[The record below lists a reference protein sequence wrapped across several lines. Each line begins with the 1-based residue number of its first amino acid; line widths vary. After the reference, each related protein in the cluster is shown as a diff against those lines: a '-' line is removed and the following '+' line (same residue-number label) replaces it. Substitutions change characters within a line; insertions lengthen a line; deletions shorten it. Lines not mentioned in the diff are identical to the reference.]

1 MDNGRMD
8 AHRGRA
14 HRGSKRMRK
23 LVLAVLQ
30 NLLVITCLLL
40 TFSVYWRNAEKPSSE
55 DIVHIRFSDIGDI
68 ANNGTLT
75 FDDIRSSYQMN
86 LTGKND
92 RIEIR
97 CTGPYVLYMNA
108 CYKSLRDHETRGY
121 LQLQVSGQK
130 IPESSITL
138 TATQDDVCTGLLR
151 TVYLRANEQ
160 ASLYLYVTDGFK
172 VKTLSVGLS
181 YLLGSQCDF

>member
-1 MDNGRMD
+1 M
-8 AHRGRA
+8 
-14 HRGSKRMRK
+14 
-23 LVLAVLQ
+23 
-30 NLLVITCLLL
+30 
-40 TFSVYWRNAEKPSSE
+40 
-55 DIVHIRFSDIGDI
+55 

-75 FDDIRSSYQMN
+75 FDAIRSSHQMN

-97 CTGPYVLYMNA
+97 CTGPYVLYMNV

-121 LQLQVSGQK
+121 LQLQVNGQK

-138 TATQDDVCTGLLR
+138 TATDDICTGLVR

-181 YLLGSQCDF
+181 YLLGSLCNF

>member
-1 MDNGRMD
+1 
-8 AHRGRA
+8 
-14 HRGSKRMRK
+14 
-23 LVLAVLQ
+23 
-30 NLLVITCLLL
+30 
-40 TFSVYWRNAEKPSSE
+40 
-55 DIVHIRFSDIGDI
+55 
-68 ANNGTLT
+68 
-75 FDDIRSSYQMN
+75 MN
-86 LTGKND
+86 LTGNND

-121 LQLQVSGQK
+121 LQLQVSGQT

-181 YLLGSQCDF
+181 YLLGSQCDFWWGLAKTLKVGRRWKPQHCLSVAVAAAHRAEGPSGFIVSREYWSSHYRTTFEVNSSTTNLKNSRKTTTS